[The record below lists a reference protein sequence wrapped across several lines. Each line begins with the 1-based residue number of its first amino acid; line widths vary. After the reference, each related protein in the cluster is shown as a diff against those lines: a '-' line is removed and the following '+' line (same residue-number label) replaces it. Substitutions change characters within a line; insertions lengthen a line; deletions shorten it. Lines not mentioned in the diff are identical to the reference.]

1 MKPFTTI
8 TVLVLLLASPAFARD
23 QSAATTPPRPQS
35 LLQMRQQS
43 FARPGSK
50 GGSSLFKPASEQS
63 LLARVTVYWASG
75 GRGSDGYTRR
85 HKSSTGLRLKAGH
98 CAVDPRKIPYGSQ
111 IIFPDRTGLVAVDT
125 GSAVRSRKAA
135 RKGGST
141 AYEKSAVVVDR
152 FFETK
157 GQALAW
163 ARRNPAFMTLRV
175 VPPTSR
181 QQPLMQ
187 TRQGFQTAGNATP
200 FTAGPAIERKSRFP
214 STCFTSAPS
223 VPITPMVQRSQAA
236 TPAAQSTPN
245 GSTAESKPSF
255 QSADRHGPIAR
266 ISR

>member
-1 MKPFTTI
+1 M
-8 TVLVLLLASPAFARD
+8 LVLLLVSPAFARD
-23 QSAATTPPRPQS
+23 QSPATTPARPQP

-50 GGSSLFKPASEQS
+50 GGPSLFKPASEQS

-75 GRGSDGYTRR
+75 GRGSDGYTRQ
-85 HKSSTGLRLKAGH
+85 HKSATGLRLRSGH

-135 RKGGST
+135 RKGGAT
-141 AYEKSAVVVDR
+141 AYEKSAIVVDR

-163 ARRNPAFMTLRV
+163 ARRNPAFVTVRV

-181 QQPLMQ
+181 QQPLTQ
-187 TRQGFQTAGNATP
+187 TRQGFQVAGNTTP
-200 FTAGPAIERKSRFP
+200 FTAGPATERKSRFP
-214 STCFTSAPS
+214 STGLTSTPS
-223 VPITPMVQRSQAA
+223 VPVAAMVQPSQVA
-236 TPAAQSTPN
+236 TPAAQLTPT
-245 GSTAESKPSF
+245 GSTVESKPTF

-266 ISR
+266 ISH